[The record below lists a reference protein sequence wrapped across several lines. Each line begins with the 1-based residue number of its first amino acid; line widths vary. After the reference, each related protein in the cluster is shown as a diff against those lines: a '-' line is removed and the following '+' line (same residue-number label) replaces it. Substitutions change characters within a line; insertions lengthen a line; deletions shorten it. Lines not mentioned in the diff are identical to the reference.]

1 MITNLEVSNYR
12 SIGQEA
18 HLRLG
23 RLAIMIG
30 PNGAGKSNLLDVL
43 SFVRDAVLQGLPAAV
58 IHRGGI
64 KSIRRHSR
72 GRPFDIHIALSIK
85 QDDLTGSYGFVIT
98 GDRAED
104 YRVKS
109 EWAACRDKLGE
120 PGRFERDDQQINLDG
135 PTPRIDPQSLVLTTL
150 GGDERFKPLVDC
162 LSSMRVYS
170 IFPDTLRAPQKFDI
184 ERPMKP
190 HGENWVS
197 VLKEM
202 GEPER
207 DELRAGLLK
216 LTGDIEDVKVTS
228 AAGYLVPE
236 FKQKAESAKDKRW
249 FEAARQSDGTLRVA
263 GLITALVQQP
273 PLTLIG
279 IEEPELTVHPG
290 ALPMLYDYMK
300 QASEVSQVI
309 FTTHSPII
317 LDVVDVDT
325 DLLFAVDRIDGITSV
340 RRLTDEQLAP
350 VRQRLLQLGELF
362 ASGELQLSLFDR

>member
-1 MITNLEVSNYR
+1 MIKELKVSNYR
-12 SIGQEA
+12 SIGQEV
-18 HLRLG
+18 LMPLG
-23 RLAIMIG
+23 RLSIMVG
-30 PNGAGKSNLLDVL
+30 PNGSGKSNLLDVL
-43 SFVRDAVLQGLPAAV
+43 SFIRDAVLQGLPAAV

-64 KSIRRHSR
+64 NAVRRHSR
-72 GRPFDIHIALSIK
+72 GRPYDIHIEITIENE
-85 QDDLTGSYGFVIT
+85 DITGCYGFVVT

-109 EWAACRDKLGE
+109 EWASCEELVGE
-120 PGRFERDDQQINLDG
+120 EGSFKRNYQNIVNLEG
-135 PTPRIDPQSLVLTTL
+135 AAPRIDPQSLVLTRL
-150 GGDERFKPLVDC
+150 GGDERFKPLVDY

-184 ERPMKP
+184 ERPMKS

-197 VLKEM
+197 VLKEL
-202 GEPER
+202 GETER
-207 DELRAGLLK
+207 QELKSGLLK
-216 LTGDIEDVKVTS
+216 LTGDIEDVRVTS

-236 FKQKAESAKDKRW
+236 FKLKADSTKDKKW

-273 PLTLIG
+273 PLTLVG

-325 DLLFAVDRIDGITSV
+325 DLLFSVDRTDGVTSV
-340 RRLTDEQLAP
+340 RQLTDEQL
-350 VRQRLLQLGELF
+350 
-362 ASGELQLSLFDR
+362 